1 MTSLDKPTSDTD
13 STTRTDQEATD
24 AKAVTEAALFEAF
37 GGVRGMVE
45 TVVPGLLFV
54 TIFTINK
61 DLHSSAIA
69 ALAVS
74 LILVAVRLIRKDTV
88 KHAFSG
94 VFGVAF
100 GVVFAMMTGNAKDF
114 YLPGMLYT
122 LGLALAYL
130 ITTLAGVPL
139 IGLILG
145 PVFKEN
151 LSWRTRNPGRKKAY
165 AKASYAWGLIL
176 LAKCAILFPLYWWA
190 DTTQFGWVLVALK
203 IPPFL
208 LAVYLTWVFLAK
220 APPPIDVFAEMEAEE
235 QAEKDRKAAEA
246 AAAPRRATRSS
257 EERQA
262 VAPKPRGGPGTV
274 SHGSGPSPYVRPALS
289 RPSRPGAP
297 TAGPPTAPRE
307 PARPRTAARRRPP
320 GSPRCSAS
328 EPAARG

>member
-1 MTSLDKPTSDTD
+1 VASVDKPTPTTTTSDAQEPAPGPVSDTGPVSASAPAVASD
-13 STTRTDQEATD
+13 DVKT
-24 AKAVTEAALFEAF
+24 VTEAALFEAF

-45 TVVPGLLFV
+45 TVLPGLLFV
-54 TIFTINK
+54 SIYTVNK
-61 DLHSSAIA
+61 DLHLSAIA
-69 ALAVS
+69 ALAVA
-74 LILVAVRLIRKDTV
+74 LVMVVVRLVRKDTV

-122 LGLALAYL
+122 LGLALAYI
-130 ITTLAGVPL
+130 ITAIAGVPL

-165 AKASYAWGLIL
+165 TKASWAWGLIL
-176 LAKCAILFPLYWWA
+176 LSKCAILFPLYWWA
-190 DTTQFGWVLVALK
+190 DTTQLGWVLVALK

-235 QAEKDRKAAEA
+235 ERSKAE
-246 AAAPRRATRSS
+246 
-257 EERQA
+257 
-262 VAPKPRGGPGTV
+262 
-274 SHGSGPSPYVRPALS
+274 
-289 RPSRPGAP
+289 
-297 TAGPPTAPRE
+297 
-307 PARPRTAARRRPP
+307 RT
-320 GSPRCSAS
+320 G
-328 EPAARG
+328 

>member
-1 MTSLDKPTSDTD
+1 MTSPDKPTSDKD
-13 STTRTDQEATD
+13 RTTRSDHHEAVT
-24 AKAVTEAALFEAF
+24 KAVTEAALSEAF

-45 TVVPGLLFV
+45 TVLPGLLFV

-61 DLHSSAIA
+61 DLHLSAIA

-74 LILVAVRLIRKDTV
+74 LVLVAVRLIRKDTV

-130 ITTLAGVPL
+130 ITTLFGVPL
-139 IGLILG
+139 LGLILG

-190 DTTQFGWVLVALK
+190 DTAQLGWVLVALK

-208 LAVYLTWVFLAK
+208 LAVYLTWIFLAK
-220 APPPIDVFAEMEAEE
+220 APPPIDVFAEMEAQE
-235 QAEKDRKAAEA
+235 QAEKEQAEKERAEKARA
-246 AAAPRRATRSS
+246 AQTPSGATHHQ
-257 EERQA
+257 EF
-262 VAPKPRGGPGTV
+262 
-274 SHGSGPSPYVRPALS
+274 
-289 RPSRPGAP
+289 
-297 TAGPPTAPRE
+297 
-307 PARPRTAARRRPP
+307 
-320 GSPRCSAS
+320 
-328 EPAARG
+328 

>member
-1 MTSLDKPTSDTD
+1 MTSLDKPTADQDSD
-13 STTRTDQEATD
+13 S
-24 AKAVTEAALFEAF
+24 KAVTEAALFEAF
-37 GGVRGMVE
+37 GGVRGLVE

-61 DLHSSAIA
+61 DLHMSAIA

-74 LILVAVRLIRKDTV
+74 LVLVVVRLVMKGTV

-122 LGLALAYL
+122 LGLAVAY
-130 ITTLAGVPL
+130 IVTTLCGVPL

-165 AKASYAWGLIL
+165 AKASWAWGLIL
-176 LAKCAILFPLYWWA
+176 LAKCAILFPMYWWA
-190 DTTQFGWVLVALK
+190 DTTKFGWVLIALK

-208 LAVYLTWVFLAK
+208 LAVWLTWVFLAK
-220 APPPIDVFAEMEAEE
+220 APAPIDVFAEMEAEE
-235 QAEKDRKAAEA
+235 KAEKEAKAA
-246 AAAPRRATRSS
+246 
-257 EERQA
+257 
-262 VAPKPRGGPGTV
+262 
-274 SHGSGPSPYVRPALS
+274 
-289 RPSRPGAP
+289 
-297 TAGPPTAPRE
+297 
-307 PARPRTAARRRPP
+307 RTEGAARHRRE
-320 GSPRCSAS
+320 A
-328 EPAARG
+328 

>member
-1 MTSLDKPTSDTD
+1 MTSLDKPTES
-13 STTRTDQEATD
+13 TDQSPPAD
-24 AKAVTEAALFEAF
+24 ARAVTEAALFEAF

-54 TIFTINK
+54 TIFTIDKN
-61 DLHSSAIA
+61 LHLAAIA

-74 LILVAVRLIRKDTV
+74 LVLVVVRLAMKDTV

-100 GVVFAMMTGNAKDF
+100 GVVFAMFTGNAKDF

-122 LGLALAYL
+122 LGLALAY
-130 ITTLAGVPL
+130 IVTTLAGVPL

-165 AKASYAWGLIL
+165 AKASWAWGLIL

-190 DTTQFGWVLVALK
+190 DTTSLGWILVALK

-208 LAVYLTWVFLAK
+208 LAVWLTWVFLAK
-220 APPPIDVFAEMEAEE
+220 APAPIDVFAEMEAEE
-235 QAEKDRKAAEA
+235 KAEEQRKAERERDTALAAEGGEA
-246 AAAPRRATRSS
+246 AGGRHRREA
-257 EERQA
+257 
-262 VAPKPRGGPGTV
+262 
-274 SHGSGPSPYVRPALS
+274 
-289 RPSRPGAP
+289 
-297 TAGPPTAPRE
+297 
-307 PARPRTAARRRPP
+307 
-320 GSPRCSAS
+320 
-328 EPAARG
+328 

>member
-1 MTSLDKPTSDTD
+1 MTSLDKPTADTANTED
-13 STTRTDQEATD
+13 TEQDVR
-24 AKAVTEAALFEAF
+24 AVTEAALFEAF
-37 GGVRGMVE
+37 GGLRGMVE
-45 TVVPGLLFV
+45 TVLPGLLFV

-61 DLHSSAIA
+61 DLHWSAIA

-74 LILVAVRLIRKDTV
+74 LVLVVVRLVMRDTV

-122 LGLALAYL
+122 LGLALAY
-130 ITTLAGVPL
+130 IVTTLAGVPL

-165 AKASYAWGLIL
+165 AKASWAWGLIL

-190 DTTQFGWVLVALK
+190 NTAQLGWVLVALK

-208 LAVYLTWVFLAK
+208 LAVWLTWVFLAK
-220 APPPIDVFAEMEAEE
+220 APAPIDVFAEMEAEE
-235 QAEKDRKAAEA
+235 QAEKERKAAQA
-246 AAAPRRATRSS
+246 Q
-257 EERQA
+257 ERD
-262 VAPKPRGGPGTV
+262 GE
-274 SHGSGPSPYVRPALS
+274 
-289 RPSRPGAP
+289 
-297 TAGPPTAPRE
+297 TAGGRH
-307 PARPRTAARRRPP
+307 RRD
-320 GSPRCSAS
+320 A
-328 EPAARG
+328 

>member
-1 MTSLDKPTSDTD
+1 MTSLDKPTA
-13 STTRTDQEATD
+13 DQESD
-24 AKAVTEAALFEAF
+24 SKAVTEAALFEAF
-37 GGVRGMVE
+37 GGVRGLVE

-61 DLHSSAIA
+61 DLHMSAIA

-74 LILVAVRLIRKDTV
+74 LVLVVVRLVMKGTV

-122 LGLALAYL
+122 LGLAVAY
-130 ITTLAGVPL
+130 IVTTLCGVPL

-165 AKASYAWGLIL
+165 AKASWAWGLIL
-176 LAKCAILFPLYWWA
+176 LAKCAILFPMYWWA
-190 DTTQFGWVLVALK
+190 DTTKFGWVLIALK

-208 LAVYLTWVFLAK
+208 LAVWLTWVFLAK
-220 APPPIDVFAEMEAEE
+220 APAPIDVFAEMEAEE
-235 QAEKDRKAAEA
+235 KAEKEAKAARKE
-246 AAAPRRATRSS
+246 
-257 EERQA
+257 
-262 VAPKPRGGPGTV
+262 G
-274 SHGSGPSPYVRPALS
+274 
-289 RPSRPGAP
+289 
-297 TAGPPTAPRE
+297 
-307 PARPRTAARRRPP
+307 AARHRR
-320 GSPRCSAS
+320 
-328 EPAARG
+328 EV

>member
-1 MTSLDKPTSDTD
+1 MTSYDRPT
-13 STTRTDQEATD
+13 TD
-24 AKAVTEAALFEAF
+24 AHAHPDASAGPSSTAPGQGAEGAPDGRQVTEAALFEAF

-61 DLHSSAIA
+61 DLHVSAIA

-74 LILVAVRLIRKDTV
+74 LVLAAVRLVRKDTV

-122 LGLALAYL
+122 LGLAVAYL
-130 ITTLAGVPL
+130 VTTLAGVPL
-139 IGLILG
+139 IGLMLG

-151 LSWRTRNPGRKKAY
+151 LSWRTRNPGRKTAY
-165 AKASYAWGLIL
+165 AKASWAWGLIL

-190 DTTQFGWVLVALK
+190 DTTQLGWILIALK

-208 LAVYLTWVFLAK
+208 LAVYLTWIFLAK
-220 APPPIDVFAEMEAEE
+220 APPPIDVFAEMEAKEKAEE
-235 QAEKDRKAAEA
+235 EA
-246 AAAPRRATRSS
+246 
-257 EERQA
+257 EERRRTERETLDA
-262 VAPKPRGGPGTV
+262 VADDLGRDLVQEITAEP
-274 SHGSGPSPYVRPALS
+274 PAD
-289 RPSRPGAP
+289 
-297 TAGPPTAPRE
+297 
-307 PARPRTAARRRPP
+307 RPP
-320 GSPRCSAS
+320 GGGRH
-328 EPAARG
+328 RR

>member
-1 MTSLDKPTSDTD
+1 MTSLDKPT
-13 STTRTDQEATD
+13 ED
-24 AKAVTEAALFEAF
+24 AQDAEQDARAVTEAALFEAF

-45 TVVPGLLFV
+45 TVMPGLLFV

-61 DLHSSAIA
+61 NLHWAAIA

-74 LILVAVRLIRKDTV
+74 LLLVVVRLVRRDTV

-122 LGLALAYL
+122 LGLAVAY
-130 ITTLAGVPL
+130 IVTTLAGVPL

-165 AKASYAWGLIL
+165 AKASWAWGLIL
-176 LAKCAILFPLYWWA
+176 LAKCAVLFPLYWWG
-190 DTTQFGWVLVALK
+190 DTTQFGWVLIALK

-208 LAVYLTWVFLAK
+208 LAVWLTWVFLAK

-235 QAEKDRKAAEA
+235 QAEKERKAALA
-246 AAAPRRATRSS
+246 Q
-257 EERQA
+257 ER
-262 VAPKPRGGPGTV
+262 GDT
-274 SHGSGPSPYVRPALS
+274 PA
-289 RPSRPGAP
+289 
-297 TAGPPTAPRE
+297 
-307 PARPRTAARRRPP
+307 PARHRRE
-320 GSPRCSAS
+320 A
-328 EPAARG
+328 

>member
-1 MTSLDKPTSDTD
+1 VTSLDKPTADQDAD
-13 STTRTDQEATD
+13 S
-24 AKAVTEAALFEAF
+24 KAVTEAALFEAF

-61 DLHSSAIA
+61 DLHMSAIA

-74 LILVAVRLIRKDTV
+74 LVLVVVRLVMKDTV

-94 VFGVAF
+94 VF

-122 LGLALAYL
+122 LGLAVAY
-130 ITTLAGVPL
+130 IVTTLCGVPL

-165 AKASYAWGLIL
+165 AKASWAWGLIL
-176 LAKCAILFPLYWWA
+176 LAKCAILFPMYWWA
-190 DTTQFGWVLVALK
+190 DTTKFGWILIALK

-208 LAVYLTWVFLAK
+208 LAVWLTWVFLAK
-220 APPPIDVFAEMEAEE
+220 APAPIDVFAEMEAEE
-235 QAEKDRKAAEA
+235 KAEKEAEA
-246 AAAPRRATRSS
+246 ARK
-257 EERQA
+257 E
-262 VAPKPRGGPGTV
+262 
-274 SHGSGPSPYVRPALS
+274 
-289 RPSRPGAP
+289 PGA
-297 TAGPPTAPRE
+297 ARHRRE
-307 PARPRTAARRRPP
+307 V
-320 GSPRCSAS
+320 
-328 EPAARG
+328 

>member
-13 STTRTDQEATD
+13 QPRSTDQQDAD

-45 TVVPGLLFV
+45 TVLPGLLFV

-61 DLHSSAIA
+61 DLKASAIA
-69 ALAVS
+69 AVAVS
-74 LILVAVRLIRKDTV
+74 LVLVVVRLVRRDTV

-130 ITTLAGVPL
+130 VTSVAGVPL

-165 AKASYAWGLIL
+165 TKAGYAWGLIL

-190 DTTQFGWVLVALK
+190 DTAQLGWVLVALK

-235 QAEKDRKAAEA
+235 QAEKARKAAAAQNAQAPEA
-246 AAAPRRATRSS
+246 RNS
-257 EERQA
+257 E
-262 VAPKPRGGPGTV
+262 
-274 SHGSGPSPYVRPALS
+274 Y
-289 RPSRPGAP
+289 
-297 TAGPPTAPRE
+297 
-307 PARPRTAARRRPP
+307 
-320 GSPRCSAS
+320 
-328 EPAARG
+328 

>member
-1 MTSLDKPTSDTD
+1 MTSSDKPSSDTD
-13 STTRTDQEATD
+13 RTTRPDSQD
-24 AKAVTEAALFEAF
+24 ADTKAVTEAALFEAF

-54 TIFTINK
+54 SIFTVNK
-61 DLHSSAIA
+61 DLHVSAIA

-74 LILVAVRLIRKDTV
+74 LVLVVVRLIRRDTV

-235 QAEKDRKAAEA
+235 RAEKERKAEREREA
-246 AAAPRRATRSS
+246 AAAA
-257 EERQA
+257 A
-262 VAPKPRGGPGTV
+262 
-274 SHGSGPSPYVRPALS
+274 
-289 RPSRPGAP
+289 
-297 TAGPPTAPRE
+297 RE
-307 PARPRTAARRRPP
+307 QETAAVRDGEYR
-320 GSPRCSAS
+320 
-328 EPAARG
+328 EY

>member
-1 MTSLDKPTSDTD
+1 MTSDDKPTSDTD
-13 STTRTDQEATD
+13 RTTRTDQQEAD

-45 TVVPGLLFV
+45 TVLPGLLFV

-61 DLHSSAIA
+61 DLHLSAIA
-69 ALAVS
+69 ALVVS
-74 LILVAVRLIRKDTV
+74 LVLVAVRLIRRDTV

-220 APPPIDVFAEMEAEE
+220 APPPIDVFAEMEAQE
-235 QAEKDRKAAEA
+235 QAEKAREAEA
-246 AAAPRRATRSS
+246 AAAATRHQ
-257 EERQA
+257 EF
-262 VAPKPRGGPGTV
+262 
-274 SHGSGPSPYVRPALS
+274 
-289 RPSRPGAP
+289 
-297 TAGPPTAPRE
+297 
-307 PARPRTAARRRPP
+307 
-320 GSPRCSAS
+320 
-328 EPAARG
+328 

>member
-1 MTSLDKPTSDTD
+1 MTSHDRPT
-13 STTRTDQEATD
+13 TD
-24 AKAVTEAALFEAF
+24 ADADASAPPSPGPGPADPGTDGGADGRQVTEAALFEAF

-45 TVVPGLLFV
+45 TVLPGLLFV

-61 DLHSSAIA
+61 DLHISAIA

-74 LILVAVRLIRKDTV
+74 LVLAAVRLVRKDTV

-122 LGLALAYL
+122 LGLAVAY
-130 ITTLAGVPL
+130 IVTTLAGVPL

-165 AKASYAWGLIL
+165 AKASWAWGLIL

-190 DTTQFGWVLVALK
+190 DTTQLGWVLIALK

-220 APPPIDVFAEMEAEE
+220 APVPIDVFAEMEAKEKAEQEAEE
-235 QAEKDRKAAEA
+235 RRRGEREVLDRVADDVYGEIATQAASEA
-246 AAAPRRATRSS
+246 AAP
-257 EERQA
+257 ER
-262 VAPKPRGGPGTV
+262 PRG
-274 SHGSGPSPYVRPALS
+274 
-289 RPSRPGAP
+289 
-297 TAGPPTAPRE
+297 
-307 PARPRTAARRRPP
+307 ARHRR
-320 GSPRCSAS
+320 
-328 EPAARG
+328 

>member
-1 MTSLDKPTSDTD
+1 MTSLDKPTA
-13 STTRTDQEATD
+13 DQD
-24 AKAVTEAALFEAF
+24 AESKAVTEAALFEAF

-61 DLHSSAIA
+61 DLHMSAIA

-74 LILVAVRLIRKDTV
+74 LVLVVVRLVMKGTV

-122 LGLALAYL
+122 LGLALAY
-130 ITTLAGVPL
+130 IVTTLCGVPL

-165 AKASYAWGLIL
+165 AKASWAWGLIL
-176 LAKCAILFPLYWWA
+176 LAKCAILFPMYWWA
-190 DTTQFGWVLVALK
+190 DTTKFGWVLIALK

-208 LAVYLTWVFLAK
+208 LAVWLTWVFLAK
-220 APPPIDVFAEMEAEE
+220 APAPIDVFAEMEAQEK
-235 QAEKDRKAAEA
+235 AEKEAQAAGTEAGARHRRKA
-246 AAAPRRATRSS
+246 
-257 EERQA
+257 
-262 VAPKPRGGPGTV
+262 
-274 SHGSGPSPYVRPALS
+274 
-289 RPSRPGAP
+289 
-297 TAGPPTAPRE
+297 
-307 PARPRTAARRRPP
+307 
-320 GSPRCSAS
+320 
-328 EPAARG
+328 

>member
-1 MTSLDKPTSDTD
+1 MTSLDKPTEE
-13 STTRTDQEATD
+13 TTADD
-24 AKAVTEAALFEAF
+24 GAKAVTEAALLEAF

-45 TVVPGLLFV
+45 TVLPGLLFV

-61 DLHSSAIA
+61 DLHWSAIA
-69 ALAVS
+69 ALAVA
-74 LILVAVRLIRKDTV
+74 LVLVAVRLIMRDTV

-122 LGLALAYL
+122 LGLGLAY
-130 ITTLAGVPL
+130 IVTTLAGVPL

-165 AKASYAWGLIL
+165 AKASWAWGLIL

-190 DTTQFGWVLVALK
+190 DTTQLGWVLVALK

-208 LAVYLTWVFLAK
+208 LAVWLTWVFLAK
-220 APPPIDVFAEMEAEE
+220 APAPIDVFAEMEAQE
-235 QAEKDRKAAEA
+235 QAEREQAEPEKA
-246 AAAPRRATRSS
+246 AAADAADRTPGRHRRET
-257 EERQA
+257 
-262 VAPKPRGGPGTV
+262 
-274 SHGSGPSPYVRPALS
+274 
-289 RPSRPGAP
+289 
-297 TAGPPTAPRE
+297 
-307 PARPRTAARRRPP
+307 
-320 GSPRCSAS
+320 
-328 EPAARG
+328 